1 LQVCAGVFP
10 HFATICGKI
19 DFFIWVYAYIHKV
32 NVPIAM
38 LKRERQAFI
47 LREINL
53 HNKVLSSDLCSQMNV
68 SEDTIRRD
76 LIELSDDGKLIKVHG
91 GALSKSFHS
100 ASSSNHV
107 YSLDEKK
114 TIANKAVRL
123 IEDGMFV
130 LTTGGT
136 TIVELAKALP
146 VELRAT
152 FFTGSLQAARE
163 YVHHPNIEVIFI
175 GDRISKS
182 SQLTVGGEAISRIR
196 QIKADL
202 CILGTN
208 AIDIEHGVTDND
220 WEIVQVKKAM
230 IESSKKVVSLT
241 ISEKLN
247 SSQRLQVCRLEET
260 DVLITELRP
269 DDAVLKPYLDL
280 GLQVL

>member
-1 LQVCAGVFP
+1 
-10 HFATICGKI
+10 
-19 DFFIWVYAYIHKV
+19 
-32 NVPIAM
+32 
-38 LKRERQAFI
+38 
-47 LREINL
+47 
-53 HNKVLSSDLCSQMNV
+53 
-68 SEDTIRRD
+68 
-76 LIELSDDGKLIKVHG
+76 
-91 GALSKSFHS
+91 
-100 ASSSNHV
+100 
-107 YSLDEKK
+107 
-114 TIANKAVRL
+114 
-123 IEDGMFV
+123 MFV

>member
-1 LQVCAGVFP
+1 
-10 HFATICGKI
+10 
-19 DFFIWVYAYIHKV
+19 
-32 NVPIAM
+32 M
-38 LKRERQAFI
+38 LKMERQSFI

-53 HNKVLSSDLCSQMNV
+53 HNKVLSSDLSSQMEV

-76 LIELSDDGKLIKVHG
+76 LNELADEGKVIKVHG
-91 GALSKSFHS
+91 GALSKSFHI
-100 ASSSNHV
+100 SNNSHHV

-114 TIANKAVRL
+114 TIANKASRL

-136 TIVELAKALP
+136 TIIELAKALP
-146 VELRAT
+146 HELRAT
-152 FFTGSLQAARE
+152 FFTGSIQAATE
-163 YVHHPNIEVIFI
+163 YIHHPNIEVIFI

-182 SQLTVGGEAISRIR
+182 SQITVGGEAISRIR

-208 AIDIEHGVTDND
+208 ALDTEHGLTDND
-220 WEIVQVKKAM
+220 WEVVQVKKAM
-230 IESSKKVVSLT
+230 IQSSKKLVSLT
-241 ISEKLN
+241 ISEKLQTT
-247 SSQRLQVCRLEET
+247 QRLQVCRTDEI

-269 DDAVLKPYLDL
+269 DDPIMKPYINA